1 MIIWSGWGILVPLIV
16 VPVAGFAAIAGGD
29 DHAGT
34 GLAIGLILS
43 AVIVWIVG
51 KKFNGKPDRTLMDP
65 KTGQEVVVRATRHS
79 LFFIPMQ
86 WWAPVLAGLGVA
98 FLFAGAS

>member
-1 MIIWSGWGILVPLIV
+1 MLIWSGWGILIPLIV
-16 VPVAGFAAIAGGD
+16 VLVSGFFAIAGGD

-43 AVIVWIVG
+43 GVIVWTVG
-51 KKFNGKPDRTLMDP
+51 KKLNGKQDRTLIDP
-65 KTGQEVVVRATRHS
+65 ETGQPVRVKAGRHS

-86 WWAPVLAGLGVA
+86 WWAPVCAALGIALLA
-98 FLFAGAS
+98 AGGG